1 MDRSATGPCSA
12 LLRSTGESD
21 GICSATE
28 PDDGGGGTGATSHSP
43 RAPPHGASHPGPA
56 SPRGHSA
63 KGISW
68 ARLIFASAW
77 RLSPVAQSPRRPALA
92 QVALE
97 AGGRPVVGTDRPR
110 ARGRAKVGGLPC
122 SPRPVVEARL
132 VISLRVIKGPGSPM
146 SIRGDEQRERAC
158 AVEGRGGGGGPGAS
172 RADSESARCANC
184 DAAGPVG
191 CNVAGPVN
199 SDAASLAG
207 SHAAPRA
214 NRNAAMCEC
223 CQGGPAG
230 RQLNESDEPTAS
242 STPTCRPSNK
252 QCRVCRVPA
261 STPSS
266 RRQPVTSPCEG
277 PTRRVSQATLH
288 RPGEQTTGRCW
299 AFELASRACD
309 VVAERVSARAAAL
322 NRVPATENTVGVLV
336 TFFVDSQGAHASP
349 PTGSIFW

>member
-1 MDRSATGPCSA
+1 M
-12 LLRSTGESD
+12 
-21 GICSATE
+21 
-28 PDDGGGGTGATSHSP
+28 
-43 RAPPHGASHPGPA
+43 
-56 SPRGHSA
+56 
-63 KGISW
+63 
-68 ARLIFASAW
+68 
-77 RLSPVAQSPRRPALA
+77 
-92 QVALE
+92 
-97 AGGRPVVGTDRPR
+97 
-110 ARGRAKVGGLPC
+110 
-122 SPRPVVEARL
+122 

-172 RADSESARCANC
+172 RVDSESARCANC

-252 QCRVCRVPA
+252 RCRVCRVPA

-266 RRQPVTSPCEG
+266 RRQPVTSPGEG

-288 RPGEQTTGRCW
+288 RPGEQTTGRSW

-309 VVAERVSARAAAL
+309 VVAERASARAAAL

-336 TFFVDSQGAHASP
+336 TFVVDSQGAHASP